1 MSDLWEIKRHDTA
14 PPLPLHL
21 TSTDPVTKVTS
32 DIDLST
38 ATKVRVIIAR
48 SSGDTPIVD
57 REVADRPADGRL
69 LFAWEPGDTDV
80 DGVWQAEVEITWGD
94 GTIQTVPGGGYAT
107 FKIVPDLG

>member
-1 MSDLWEIKRHDTA
+1 MSEPWQIKRHDTT

-21 TSTDPVTKVTS
+21 TSLDPATKVTT

-57 REVADRPADGRL
+57 REVAARPADGRFEL
-69 LFAWEPGDTDV
+69 AWEPGDTDI
-80 DGVWQAEVEITWGD
+80 DGTWQAEVEITWGD
-94 GTIQTVPGGGYAT
+94 GTIQTAPGGGYAT